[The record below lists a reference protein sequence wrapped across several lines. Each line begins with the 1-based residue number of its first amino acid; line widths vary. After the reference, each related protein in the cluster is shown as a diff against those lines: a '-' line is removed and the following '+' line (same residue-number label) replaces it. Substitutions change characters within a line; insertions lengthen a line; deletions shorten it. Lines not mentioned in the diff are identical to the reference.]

1 MGPGHPTRR
10 QQEARG
16 AADVGLRHP
25 QCSYSEG
32 TLGGLAAWLPM
43 AFSLCPRPPPPHA
56 CSCPGPCHPSFLLL
70 PVELVLRG
78 GGAGASWVSLHP
90 PPVCRPPHPLG
101 EPGLLLLATTRASPC
116 LLWSCVPHFT
126 PPNTSFLSL
135 HSQTQP
141 LPLSPAPRLCLVS
154 PRTPRPLVGLS
165 SSSTVPVSLSLLGAW
180 LSQVPTVR
188 LSVLGPASL
197 SLSQLCLAPFLCD
210 YNF

>member
-1 MGPGHPTRR
+1 
-10 QQEARG
+10 
-16 AADVGLRHP
+16 
-25 QCSYSEG
+25 
-32 TLGGLAAWLPM
+32 M

-78 GGAGASWVSLHP
+78 GGRRGFLGLPAPP